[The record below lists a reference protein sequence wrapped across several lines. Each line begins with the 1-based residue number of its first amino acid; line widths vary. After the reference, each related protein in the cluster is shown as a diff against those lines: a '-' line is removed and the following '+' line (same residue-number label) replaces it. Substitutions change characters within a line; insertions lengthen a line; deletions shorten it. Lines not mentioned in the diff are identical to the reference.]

1 MVEMKVHGLFF
12 DSETNQSVVVLKE
25 EATGRTLPIWVG
37 LFEAN
42 AITMGIEHTWT
53 PRPMTHDLLKNVIE
67 GMNAVV
73 REITVSDLRSNTFYA
88 VISLEV
94 GGKMVKIDSRPSDA
108 IALALR
114 TQSPIFVDEKVLDS
128 AGHAKP
134 KDKDKDKDK
143 DKKDSSDK
151 WIDDLFDKLKPED
164 FKTEM

>member
-1 MVEMKVHGLFF
+1 MVEMKVQGLFF
-12 DSETNQSVVVLKE
+12 DSETNQSIVVLKE

-53 PRPMTHDLLKNVIE
+53 PRPMTHDLIKNVIE
-67 GMNAVV
+67 GMNANV
-73 REITVSDLRSNTFYA
+73 RQITVNDLRSNTFYA
-88 VISLEV
+88 IIYLEIDGRV
-94 GGKMVKIDSRPSDA
+94 VEIDSRPSDA

-114 TQSPIFVDEKVLDS
+114 VKAPIFVAEKVLES
-128 AGHAKP
+128 AGHTDP
-134 KDKDKDKDK
+134 KT
-143 DKKDSSDK
+143 KKETSDK

>member
-12 DSETNQSVVVLKE
+12 DQETNQSVVVLKE

-88 VISLEV
+88 VISLEL
-94 GGKMVKIDSRPSDA
+94 GGKTVKIDSRPSDA

-114 TQSPIFVDEKVLDS
+114 TQSPIFVDEKVLES
-128 AGHAKP
+128 AGHAEP
-134 KDKDKDKDK
+134 KDK
-143 DKKDSSDK
+143 DKKDPSDK

>member
-1 MVEMKVHGLFF
+1 MVEMKVQGIFF
-12 DSETNQSVVVLKE
+12 DSETNQSIVVLKE

-53 PRPMTHDLLKNVIE
+53 PRPMTHDLIKNLID
-67 GMNAVV
+67 GMKAKV
-73 REITVSDLRSNTFYA
+73 RQITVNDLRSNTFYA

-94 GGKMVKIDSRPSDA
+94 DGRKVDIDSRPSDA

-114 TQSPIFVDEKVLDS
+114 AEAPIFVEDKVLDS
-128 AGHAKP
+128 AGHVDEKGKKP
-134 KDKDKDKDK
+134 P
-143 DKKDSSDK
+143 SDK

-164 FKTEM
+164 FKSEM

>member
-37 LFEAN
+37 VFEAN

-67 GMNAVV
+67 GMQATV
-73 REITVSDLRSNTFYA
+73 REIAVSDLKSNTFYA
-88 VISLEV
+88 IITLEA
-94 GGKMVKIDSRPSDA
+94 GGKLVQIDSRPSDA

-114 TQSPIFVDEKVLDS
+114 AGAPIYVAEKVLDS
-128 AGHAKP
+128 AGHFEP
-134 KDKDKDKDK
+134 K

>member
-1 MVEMKVHGLFF
+1 
-12 DSETNQSVVVLKE
+12 
-25 EATGRTLPIWVG
+25 VG

-73 REITVSDLRSNTFYA
+73 REIAVNDLRSNTFYA
-88 VISLEV
+88 LISLEV
-94 GGKMVKIDSRPSDA
+94 GGKLVKIDSRPSDA

-114 TQSPIFVDEKVLDS
+114 TNSPIFVEEKVLNS
-128 AGHAKP
+128 AGHSEGKA
-134 KDKDKDKDK
+134 
-143 DKKDSSDK
+143 KKDVSDK

>member
-1 MVEMKVHGLFF
+1 MVEMKVQGLFF
-12 DSETNQSVVVLKE
+12 DSETNQSIVVLKE

-53 PRPMTHDLLKNVIE
+53 PRPMTHDLIKNIIE
-67 GMNAVV
+67 GMNASV
-73 REITVSDLRSNTFYA
+73 RRITVNDLRANTFYA
-88 VISLEV
+88 IISLEAD
-94 GGKMVKIDSRPSDA
+94 GRSMEIDSRPSDA

-114 TQSPIFVDEKVLDS
+114 VKAPIFVAEKVLDS
-128 AGHAKP
+128 AGHAEP
-134 KDKDKDKDK
+134 KAKTDV
-143 DKKDSSDK
+143 SDK

>member
-12 DSETNQSVVVLKE
+12 DSETNQSVVMLKD

-53 PRPMTHDLLKNVIE
+53 PRPMTHDLMKNIIE
-67 GMNAVV
+67 GMSAVV
-73 REITVSDLRSNTFYA
+73 KEITVNDLRSNTFYA
-88 VISLEV
+88 IISLEV
-94 GGKMVKIDSRPSDA
+94 EGKMVKIDSRPSDA

-114 TQSPIFVDEKVLDS
+114 TQSPIFVEDKVLEL
-128 AGHAKP
+128 AGHSEP
-134 KDKDKDKDK
+134 KDKKEP
-143 DKKDSSDK
+143 SDK

-164 FKTEM
+164 FKSEM

>member
-42 AITMGIEHTWT
+42 AITMGMEHTWT
-53 PRPMTHDLLKNVIE
+53 PRPMTHDLLKNLIE
-67 GMNAVV
+67 GMNATV
-73 REITVSDLRSNTFYA
+73 RDITVNDLKSNTFYA
-88 VISLEV
+88 VIHLEIGDRAV
-94 GGKMVKIDSRPSDA
+94 QIDSRPSDA

-114 TQSPIFVDEKVLDS
+114 TSSPIFVEEKVLDS
-128 AGHAKP
+128 AGHFDP
-134 KDKDKDKDK
+134 KAT
-143 DKKDSSDK
+143 KKDGSDK

>member
-25 EATGRTLPIWVG
+25 ETTGRTLPIWVG

-53 PRPMTHDLLKNVIE
+53 PRPMTHDLIKNIIE
-67 GMNAVV
+67 GMNGNV
-73 REITVSDLRSNTFYA
+73 RQITVNDLRSNTFYA

-94 GGKMVKIDSRPSDA
+94 EGRMVEIDSRPSDA

-114 TQSPIFVDEKVLDS
+114 VKAPIFVAEKVLES
-128 AGHAKP
+128 AGHAEP
-134 KDKDKDKDK
+134 KS
-143 DKKDSSDK
+143 KK
-151 WIDDLFDKLKPED
+151 
-164 FKTEM
+164 